1 MNRQRPPTIYPP
13 SVGEL
18 MDRANLMA
26 RDLLYHAPDRD
37 GRSMV
42 LAWGEVVE
50 SAGALWRQLPKR
62 SDVPGTGNE
71 VMDQL
76 ERATRILHRSAGH
89 STLEVDP
96 TLQEIGEVLARAADL
111 VHRRGLTEPRHWTEA
126 ELQDA
131 WAARVNVMHTVYLAS
146 HAVSVGLGNNAQAE
160 RSDARLRVHKVLS
173 GELQRRVWDIEGVAH
188 SYINGHYPLA
198 LAGRH
203 REPVD
208 DTRVPGAVSAWDVH
222 MQRALARHPSTHTM
236 VQVAGSAFTAS
247 THAHRLWRTAVEAGV
262 VDRRTFE
269 KEIEPALENM
279 IQRWGE
285 AHDLFQRLTHP
296 RENSGPSV
304 KDAAAELTSAMR
316 EVTVGPQGSPLP
328 VEAIGSRVDVP
339 ALVRSLHH
347 FHASVADVGGA
358 FAETARAAPLQVDA
372 RSANELI
379 KAGLDPD
386 ERRHQDKFDV
396 SPRDI
401 LWKRSIEMPMSIR
414 GRVAAFGFW
423 AASASRAS
431 LRTTFKVVDQGNSA
445 ATTGAPRSTGR
456 PADSLE
462 RSQAAQT
469 RQLAAVPSD
478 PDRALPR

>member
-1 MNRQRPPTIYPP
+1 MNRQRTPTIYPP

-18 MDRANLMA
+18 MDRANFMA
-26 RDLLYHAPDRD
+26 RDLLYQAPDRD

-50 SAGALWRQLPKR
+50 SAGALWRQLPER

-76 ERATRILHRSAGH
+76 ERSTRILHRSVRRSLVEA
-89 STLEVDP
+89 DP

-111 VHRRGLTEPRHWTEA
+111 VERRGLTEPRRWTDA

-160 RSDARLRVHKVLS
+160 RSDARLRVHKAPS
-173 GELQRRVWDIEGVAH
+173 GELQRRVWDIEEVAH
-188 SYINGHYPLA
+188 SYINGHYPVA
-198 LAGRH
+198 LAGRY
-203 REPVD
+203 RAPVD
-208 DTRVPGAVSAWDVH
+208 DTRIPGAVSTWDVH
-222 MQRALARHPSTHTM
+222 MQRALARQPTTRTM

-247 THAHRLWRTAVEAGV
+247 THAHRLWRTAVEAGA
-262 VDRRTFE
+262 VDRQTFE
-269 KEIEPALENM
+269 QEIEPALETM

-285 AHDLFQRLTHP
+285 AHDFFQGLAHP
-296 RENSGPSV
+296 RESSGASI

-328 VEAIGSRVDVP
+328 VEAIRSRVDVP
-339 ALVRSLHH
+339 ALVRSLHR
-347 FHASVADVGGA
+347 FHASVADVGGT
-358 FAETARAAPLQVDA
+358 FAETARSAPLVVDA

-379 KAGLDPD
+379 KADLDPD
-386 ERRHQDKFDV
+386 ERRHQDKIDV
-396 SPRDI
+396 SPKDI
-401 LWKRSIEMPMSIR
+401 LWKRSIDLPTSIR
-414 GRVAAFGFW
+414 GRVAEFGFA

-431 LRTTFKVVDQGNSA
+431 LRATFKAIDQGNSTA
-445 ATTGAPRSTGR
+445 ATGAPRSAELAAER
-456 PADSLE
+456 LE
-462 RSQAAQT
+462 RAQAAQA
-469 RQLAAVPSD
+469 RQLAAVPND
-478 PDRALPR
+478 PDRAMPR